1 MGSNIYDAPWLE
13 FVVPS
18 EEHSSNFLD
27 SKNEYD
33 GCSMYKPLEDG
44 SCSQLNFNQSE
55 KVQCTEFIY
64 DNTYFDET
72 LSTKLNLVCEDE
84 HYRSLLGTLLIIALL
99 FGSLIGGKLG
109 DKFGRMKMFFIAN
122 AINVPV
128 VIGLGYVQNYASK

>member
-1 MGSNIYDAPWLE
+1 M
-13 FVVPS
+13 
-18 EEHSSNFLD
+18 
-27 SKNEYD
+27 
-33 GCSMYKPLEDG
+33 
-44 SCSQLNFNQSE
+44 
-55 KVQCTEFIY
+55 QCTEFIY

-72 LSTKLNLVCEDE
+72 LSTKLNLVCENE